1 MMEDFPKIL
10 RKVKMNHPIHKKTI
24 ITTDK
29 APRAIGPY
37 SAGVSTG
44 HLVFTA
50 GQLGIDPASGKMVEG
65 GIQEQTRQ
73 ALNNLKAV
81 LEAAGSRLD
90 WVIKTTVF
98 LQDIGEFKLMNEV
111 YGTFFTNE
119 FPARSAIQVA
129 ALPLG
134 AAVEIEAVALL
145 PSD

>member
-1 MMEDFPKIL
+1 MK
-10 RKVKMNHPIHKKTI
+10 HTSHKKTI
-24 ITTDK
+24 ISTEK
-29 APRAIGPY
+29 APKAIGPY
-37 SAGVSTG
+37 STGVSTG

-50 GQLGIDPASGKMVEG
+50 GQLGIDPTSGKMVEG

-73 ALNNLKAV
+73 ALSNLKAV
-81 LEAAGSRLD
+81 LEAAGSGLE

-111 YGTFFTNE
+111 YGTFFTKE

-129 ALPLG
+129 ALPLR

-145 PSD
+145 PEV